1 MSYVSRGLIFLVK
14 TRIIRLPF
22 PEILTSSFIS
32 RVATFFS
39 LKKKKIKGENKIKAL
54 QAYLTPGKVS
64 REKLG
69 TEKRKWL
76 KQSGSIS

>member
-32 RVATFFS
+32 RVVTFFS
-39 LKKKKIKGENKIKAL
+39 LKKKKSKEKIKL
-54 QAYLTPGKVS
+54 KLSKLTVPL
-64 REKLG
+64 EK
-69 TEKRKWL
+69 
-76 KQSGSIS
+76 